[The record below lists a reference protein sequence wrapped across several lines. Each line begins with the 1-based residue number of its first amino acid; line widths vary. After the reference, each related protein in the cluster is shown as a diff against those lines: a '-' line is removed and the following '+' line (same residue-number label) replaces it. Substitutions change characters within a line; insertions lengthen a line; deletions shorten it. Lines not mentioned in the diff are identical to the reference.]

1 MNIRTYYLYRI
12 FNELMPIYPLY
23 MLMFEKGGMSITQMS
38 GLLAIWSVPAV
49 LLEIPTGVIAD
60 HYSRRNMLLLGQIL
74 RAAGYLTWIFAN
86 GFWLY
91 ALGFILWGIGGTFR
105 SGSEE
110 ALLYDS
116 LKAEGNERNFD
127 RMLGRGRLFSSIS
140 TVLASVVGGYLGMH
154 YGFLPALLL
163 SILSALLG
171 AVTVL
176 SMKEVNLYKEH
187 WCKKEKRTKI
197 HTLFEALS
205 FVLKK
210 KEILLYCLLALMVL
224 TTAGMLDEYDQLI
237 AKSFGLSITMIGS
250 WSALRFLLIACGGY
264 LAPTLHR
271 GLRHA
276 FRHKAPLLQISA
288 LCSIAAGALLIAGLV
303 RSILAMA
310 LYGLYY
316 LIMAAGEVIWEDD
329 IQQRI
334 EEEGRSTVHSVI
346 ALCQNLYGLLCYGLF
361 GGVVASSDL
370 FRGMAWTGIY
380 LFLWIVI
387 LCTVYLRW
395 KKGEQSGAFATS
407 KEQRVNTTEESK
419 YNV

>member
-1 MNIRTYYLYRI
+1 MNKRIYYLYRS

-60 HYSRRNMLLLGQIL
+60 HYSRKNMLLLGQIL

-127 RMLGRGRLFSSIS
+127 LILGRGRFFSSIS
-140 TVLASVVGGYLGMH
+140 TVLASVAGGYLGMH

-187 WCKKEKRTKI
+187 WSKKEKRTKI
-197 HTLFEALS
+197 HTFFEALS

-210 KEILLYCLLALMVL
+210 KEILLYCLLALLVL
-224 TTAGMLDEYDQLI
+224 TTAGILDEYDQLI

-264 LAPTLHR
+264 LAPAFHK
-271 GLRHA
+271 GLRHV

-334 EEEGRSTVHSVI
+334 EDEGRSTVHSVI

-361 GGVVASSDL
+361 GWVVASSDL

-407 KEQRVNTTEESK
+407 EEAE
-419 YNV
+419 N

>member
-1 MNIRTYYLYRI
+1 MKIRTYYLYRI

-23 MLMFEKGGMSITQMS
+23 MLMFEKGGMTITQVS

-60 HYSRRNMLLLGQIL
+60 HYSRRNMLLLGQLL
-74 RAAGYLTWIFAN
+74 RAAGYLTWIFAD

-116 LKAEGNERNFD
+116 LKLEGSERNFD
-127 RMLGRGRLFSSIS
+127 RILGQGRFFSGIS
-140 TVLASVVGGYLGMH
+140 TVLASVVGGFLGMH

-163 SILSALLG
+163 SILSAILG

-187 WCKKEKRTKI
+187 WSKKEKRTKT
-197 HTLFEALS
+197 HTFLEALS

-210 KEILLYCLLALMVL
+210 KDILLYCLLALLVI
-224 TTAGMLDEYDQLI
+224 TTAGMLDEYDPLI
-237 AKSFGLSITMIGS
+237 AKSFGLSITMIGG
-250 WSALRFLLIACGGY
+250 WSALRFILIAFGGY
-264 LAPTLHR
+264 LAATI
-271 GLRHA
+271 
-276 FRHKAPLLQISA
+276 HKGMEHIFHHKDSLLQIAA
-288 LCSIAAGALLIAGLV
+288 LCSIAAGALFMASLI
-303 RSILAMA
+303 RSILVMA

-316 LIMAAGEVIWEDD
+316 LIMSAGDVIWEAD
-329 IQQRI
+329 IQQRMK
-334 EEEGRSTVHSVI
+334 EEGRSTVHSVI
-346 ALCQNLYGLLCYGLF
+346 ALCQNLYGFLCYGLF
-361 GGVVASSDL
+361 GWVVASSDL

-380 LFLWIVI
+380 LFLWIIV
-387 LCTVYLRW
+387 LCAVYLRW
-395 KKGEQSGAFATS
+395 KKGEKSGSLAT
-407 KEQRVNTTEESK
+407 REELES
-419 YNV
+419 